1 MNQES
6 SGLFDHGEGDGSPL
20 LDDQPVSAPVSTA
33 VIAGKTFVSGLF
45 WQPLS
50 KPRSYKKE
58 AQEIGKREGMDVV
71 AIRTGRIF
79 QAGFAPKGEGATK
92 GMYSLAAALS
102 AKLGPSWIGAFA
114 LPDGRFAFCAVNEGT
129 IVPGCDMIG
138 GREDIEQRLRSFFS
152 SVSSWD
158 RVYAPSNFEFGGEE
172 LKLEELLAPDA
183 FSRGAWAQHQ
193 LFSLTFGLG
202 RDDFIKIGVGVALL
216 IAAYFGL
223 TQYQS
228 YKIRVAREAAIRAE
242 IARKA
247 EEDRMKAA
255 AKAGSQ
261 IDIDRPWGK
270 MPSVEAFLVNCTQ
283 QFNQMPLSI
292 GGWIFGESTC
302 SSSSIQVKYLR
313 QTMSGA
319 HSPATTKSFLQEF
332 SAGAFATASPVFNQ
346 DQTEATIDVA
356 LKMDL
361 RNGEEIL
368 GSAQALAAYGS
379 IFQQH
384 DLTVAFNTHKDVV
397 APALPG
403 APTSAPAGASAAAV
417 WSAYDFGFDT
427 KEAPVQIF
435 AGNSWT
441 GLRLNTVI
449 VTLDKNSAEL
459 KWNVTG
465 KLYAK

>member
-6 SGLFDHGEGDGSPL
+6 SNLFDHGEGDGSPL
-20 LDDQPVSAPVSTA
+20 LDEQPVSAPVSTA

-50 KPRSYKKE
+50 KPRAYKKE

-79 QAGFAPKGEGATK
+79 QAGFAPKGEGANK

-114 LPDGRFAFCAVNEGT
+114 LPDGDGRFAFCAVNEGT
-129 IVPGCDMIG
+129 IIPGCDMIG
-138 GREDIEQRLRSFFS
+138 GREDIEQRLRSFFG

-158 RVYAPSNFEFGGEE
+158 RVYAPSSFEFGGEE
-172 LKLEELLAPDA
+172 LDLEKILAPDS
-183 FSRGAWAQHQ
+183 FSRRAWTQHQ
-193 LFSLTFGLG
+193 LFSLTFGLD
-202 RDDFIKIGVGVALL
+202 RDDFIRIGVGVVLL
-216 IAAYFGL
+216 IAAYVGVSE
-223 TQYQS
+223 YQN
-228 YKIRVAREAAIRAE
+228 YKVRIAREAAIRAE

-270 MPSVEAFLVNCTQ
+270 SPSVGAFLDNCTQ

-292 GGWIFGESTC
+292 GGWLFGEATC
-302 SSSSIQVKYLR
+302 SSSAIKVKFLR
-313 QTMSGA
+313 Q
-319 HSPATTKSFLQEF
+319 SPATAKSFLDGLPAGPFASSVPTVVF
-332 SAGAFATASPVFNQ
+332 SQ
-346 DQTEATIDVA
+346 DLMEATLDVA

-361 RNGEEIL
+361 KNGEEIL
-368 GSAQALAAYGS
+368 QSSVALPAYGS
-379 IFQQH
+379 LFQGH
-384 DLTVAFNTHKDVV
+384 GLSVAFNHHKEPV
-397 APALPG
+397 AVTLPG
-403 APTSAPAGASAAAV
+403 AAASAPANPAAAAV
-417 WSAYDFGFDT
+417 WGVYDFGFDSA
-427 KEAPVQIF
+427 EAPEQIF
-435 AGNSWT
+435 AGNNWA
-441 GLRLNTVI
+441 GMRLSAV
-449 VTLDKNSAEL
+449 VVKLDKNTAEL